1 MAYRPYGRNHSFTS
15 GHSDDTLPSM
25 RALIRVRHRRALA
38 AIAAA
43 GAAVVSLAACEPAA
57 GDALSSVAVA
67 VTTDKTG
74 TSTLERIGFD
84 VRWLSCT
91 AKAEG
96 SAKATGTG
104 TGTAG
109 SSASP
114 SRAAA
119 TVDCQGETDSGE
131 DITLKGKVTEERLGR
146 CVRGEL
152 ISRIAGKVVF
162 EATVLGDCDAAPTR
176 TPTRKP
182 TRTPSE
188 RPQPTVTVTVTET
201 VTPS

>member
-1 MAYRPYGRNHSFTS
+1 
-15 GHSDDTLPSM
+15 M

-43 GAAVVSLAACEPAA
+43 GAVVVSLAACEPAA

-104 TGTAG
+104 TGTGTRSRTAG

-114 SRAAA
+114 ARAAA

-182 TRTPSE
+182 TRTPNE
-188 RPQPTVTVTVTET
+188 PPRPTVTVTVTET

>member
-1 MAYRPYGRNHSFTS
+1 
-15 GHSDDTLPSM
+15 M
-25 RALIRVRHRRALA
+25 RALIRVRHRRALV

-43 GAAVVSLAACEPAA
+43 GAAVVSVVACEPAA

-91 AKAEG
+91 AKVDG
-96 SAKATGTG
+96 GVKATRTG
-104 TGTAG
+104 AP
-109 SSASP
+109 SASP
-114 SRAAA
+114 ARSAA
-119 TVDCQGETDSGE
+119 TVDCQGKTGSGE
-131 DITLKGKVTEERLGR
+131 DITLKGKVTEERSGR

-152 ISRIAGKVVF
+152 ISRVAGKVVF
-162 EATVLGDCDAAPTR
+162 EATMLGNCDAAPTR
-176 TPTRKP
+176 TTTRTPSRTATRTP

-188 RPQPTVTVTVTET
+188 RPQPTVTVTVTRT
-201 VTPS
+201 ATPR